1 MQIFRGGVVVT
12 LLALVGLLAPAA
24 AQAQPEVDGVR
35 IVAEVNLGDD
45 GLLRVTETVTVPEGE
60 EFRQVLPLRVQVSPD
75 VQRKFQVT
83 DVESAGAGEA
93 GVADDRFT
101 ITARPG
107 ESTFKYTVHN
117 TVSNA
122 TGAQVFHWTGVL
134 NTDVASIE
142 ATVSS
147 PDFRM
152 GVTKCTIGP
161 PGQPQDCA
169 DIRVEPDGF
178 AHLSKV
184 GLRKGDVIDV
194 TLQLPPGTVAANAD
208 IDDANAPGPFSITG
222 PVLAAFLALLIGL
235 AGAAGYVVWARRKE
249 TPGGHDVLDP
259 LVREGDR
266 MLFTSPD
273 GVLPGTAG
281 LLIDGYVDPRDLA
294 ATVVDL
300 TVRRYFW
307 VSAISDSDWRISRLH
322 AADDQLTS
330 HERAVYSALLP
341 GDTNS
346 VLLSELRGRVD
357 AAAVRKAL
365 VADAV
370 EQGVFVD
377 RTARG
382 PEFWLGV
389 GLVAVGVI
397 AAFALAFGPGHALV
411 GVAIALG
418 GAAALLL
425 PRYLPSRTTAGRELT
440 ERVRAM
446 QRGLDAITR
455 EQIPAPDQELVFS
468 RALPFAVASRRT
480 DHWIR
485 AFRDLHPGS
494 DGQPGLYWFGGFDRD
509 RDLYQFAS
517 HFPYFITALEGLFT
531 PGKY

>member
-1 MQIFRGGVVVT
+1 MQIFRGGAVLA

-24 AQAQPEVDGVR
+24 LAQTESEGVR
-35 IVAEVNLGDD
+35 IVADVSLGSD
-45 GLLRVTETVTVPEGE
+45 GLLRVTETVVVPEGG
-60 EFRQVLPLRVQVSPD
+60 EFRQVLPLRVQISAGVE
-75 VQRKFQVT
+75 RNFQVT
-83 DVESAGAGEA
+83 DVESTGAGETTI
-93 GVADDRFT
+93 GDDRFT
-101 ITARPG
+101 IEARPG

-117 TVSNA
+117 TVSET

-152 GVTKCTIGP
+152 GITECSIGP
-161 PGQPQDCA
+161 PGKPEDCA

-178 AHLSKV
+178 AHLEKTD
-184 GLRKGDVIDV
+184 LRKGDVIDV
-194 TLQLPPGTVAANAD
+194 TLQVPPGTVAANAD
-208 IDDANAPGPFSITG
+208 IEDANATGPFSITG

-235 AGAAGYVVWARRKE
+235 AAAAGYVMWARRQE
-249 TPGGHDVLDP
+249 TPRGTEVIDP
-259 LVREGDR
+259 LVRERDR
-266 MLFTSPD
+266 TLFTSPD

-281 LLIDGYVDPRDLA
+281 LLIDGHVDPRDLA

-300 TVRRYFW
+300 TVRRYIW
-307 VSAISDSDWRISRLH
+307 VSAIDDSDWRISRLH
-322 AADDQLTS
+322 PVDDQLTR
-330 HERAVYSALLP
+330 HEHAVYSALLP
-341 GDTNS
+341 GDTDS
-346 VLLSELRGRVD
+346 VLISELRGRVD

-377 RTARG
+377 RTRRG
-382 PEFWLGV
+382 PEFWLGAALIVVGAIATV
-389 GLVAVGVI
+389 GL
-397 AAFALAFGPGHALV
+397 ALGPGHALV

-418 GAAALLL
+418 GVAALLL

-440 ERVRAM
+440 ERARAM
-446 QRGLDAITR
+446 QRGLDAIAR
-455 EQIPAPDQELVFS
+455 EQIPPADQELVFS

-485 AFRDLHPGS
+485 AFRDLNPGS

-509 RDLYQFAS
+509 RNLYQFAS
-517 HFPYFITALEGLFT
+517 HFPYFITAVEGLFT
-531 PGKY
+531 PGKH